1 MIKKIALGIVVLTL
15 ATSCVSKKVFNELE
29 TKFADLKKENRR
41 TADLNDSITKAKS
54 KLDLDYAT
62 LKADY
67 DKTKAE
73 RDKLAIDFAA
83 ADKNLKTLQASYNA
97 LEKNSDESLKENMA
111 KNRELLAQ
119 LEAKE
124 KALAA
129 EKERLNKLSADLK
142 KGTDRVNELE
152 SIMAAKEAAM
162 KKLKDALSKSLK
174 AFEGK
179 GLTVN
184 QRDGKV
190 YVSMENKLL
199 FESGS
204 WAVGSEG
211 KKAVVAVGTVLAQNP
226 DIAVLIE
233 GHTDND
239 KFGGAIGQIENN
251 WDLSTKRATAIVN
264 ILEIS
269 SNFGVKIISILLFF
283 AFPSGVSL
291 LIIGAYSPRPAAVKF
306 CFLIPVF
313 SPRIF
318 TMAVALLVDKSQL
331 SSMPPPMFPKIL
343 SLSVCPSI
351 KTVMSGFCAKT
362 LPTST
367 TAFLPSEPTAQL
379 PV

>member
-1 MIKKIALGIVVLTL
+1 MIKKIAFGIVVL
-15 ATSCVSKKVFNELE
+15 AVVTSCVSKKVFNELG
-29 TKFADLKKENRR
+29 TKFADLKKENRK
-41 TADLNDSITKAKS
+41 TADLNDSITKVKS
-54 KLDLDYAT
+54 KLDLDYAS

-67 DKTKAE
+67 DKTKAD
-73 RDKLAIDFAA
+73 RDKLAIDFAT
-83 ADKNLKTLQASYNA
+83 ADKNLKTLQASYSA
-97 LEKNSDESLKENMA
+97 LEKNSDESLKANMA

-124 KALAA
+124 KALAT
-129 EKERLNKLSADLK
+129 EKDRLNKLSADLK

-264 ILEIS
+264 ILSENKAVKKENLTAAGRGEFAPLMSNDTPEGKAKNRRIEIILTPKLDEIS
-269 SNFGVKIISILLFF
+269 KMLNDL
-283 AFPSGVSL
+283 
-291 LIIGAYSPRPAAVKF
+291 
-306 CFLIPVF
+306 
-313 SPRIF
+313 
-318 TMAVALLVDKSQL
+318 
-331 SSMPPPMFPKIL
+331 
-343 SLSVCPSI
+343 
-351 KTVMSGFCAKT
+351 
-362 LPTST
+362 
-367 TAFLPSEPTAQL
+367 
-379 PV
+379 